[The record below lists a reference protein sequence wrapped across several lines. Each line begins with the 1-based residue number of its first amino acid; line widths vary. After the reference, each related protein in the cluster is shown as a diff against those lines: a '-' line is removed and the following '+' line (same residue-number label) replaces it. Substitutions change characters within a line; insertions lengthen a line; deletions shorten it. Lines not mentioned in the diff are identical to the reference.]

1 MSPRRAL
8 LAALATAVLAAPRAA
23 RAVDRFEIQV
33 YESDINEPGQP
44 GLEVHLNGTLRGT
57 RTPEY
62 SGQIPPYRVGRITFE
77 PAVGVTDFL
86 ELGAYL
92 QFLWAPGGDQ
102 RFGGA
107 KLRTKWVV
115 PERLSGAWMLGLN
128 VEVSAVPHA
137 VESDRWASELR
148 PIVGWRGDRLML
160 SVNPIVGVAL
170 TGGDRFRP
178 DLEPCGKISWDT
190 RLGVAAGVE
199 YFTSLGFANDLLPA
213 SEQEHLLFAVVDLV
227 PEKGPLSPTSP
238 AHESP
243 WELNVGFGGA
253 LTSAPGPHLLVKAIV
268 GRSF

>member
-1 MSPRRAL
+1 MSPRRVLHAAGL
-8 LAALATAVLAAPRAA
+8 ALALAAPGAA
-23 RAVDRFEIQV
+23 RAIDRFEIQV
-33 YESDINEPGQP
+33 YESDINAPGQL

-62 SGQIPPYRVGRITFE
+62 AGQIPPNHVGRVTFE
-77 PAVGVTDFL
+77 PAVGVTEFL
-86 ELGAYL
+86 EVGAYL

-115 PERLSGAWMLGLN
+115 PERISGPWMLGLN
-128 VEVSAVPHA
+128 VEIGRVPFA
-137 VESDRWASELR
+137 VEEQRWANEFR
-148 PIVGWRGDRLML
+148 PILGWRGDRLTV
-160 SVNPIVGVAL
+160 SVNPIFGYAL
-170 TGGDRFRP
+170 TGAERFRP

-190 RLGVAAGVE
+190 RRGVAVGAE
-199 YFTSLGFANDLLPA
+199 YYTSLGFANDVLPVKD
-213 SEQEHLLFAVVDLV
+213 QEHLLFAVVDLV
-227 PEKGPLSPTSP
+227 PRAPATPTSP

-243 WELNVGFGGA
+243 WELNVGVGGA